1 MILTCPACATRYFV
15 DDDRIG
21 TAGRTVRCAS
31 CGSAWRAQLEEPL
44 ELTSS
49 AEEGAIAREPL
60 SFKSDEDVE
69 PTAPE
74 LPKAFRAR
82 QQQKRKMREAA
93 VAGVVWAGL
102 ASCFMAMFAA
112 AYLFRVDVVKMY
124 PSAAGAYAAV
134 GVPVNPTG
142 LAIEIKADMAADGL
156 PAVVVSGVVRNIE
169 NETMPVPPVLVS
181 LLDKGGKKIS
191 TRVIKLSATSIA
203 PEKAVPFSVAL
214 ADPDATTAT
223 VETSFVLEKKPAKP
237 AKPAKPKPAKPKAA
251 KPAKPAAQTP
261 KAPASPNGKVAAA
274 KPAAQQMHMAD
285 AGLRPARSVALPRP
299 VEARPLPASDPYA
312 LDSVAAPAL
321 SAPHG

>member
-1 MILTCPACATRYFV
+1 MILTCPACSTRYFV

-21 TAGRTVRCAS
+21 PGGRTVRCAS

-102 ASCFMAMFAA
+102 ASCFVGMFAA
-112 AYLFRVDVVKMY
+112 AYLFRVPVVKMY

-142 LAIEIKADMAADGL
+142 LQFEQVKTTPAADGL
-156 PAVVVSGVVRNIE
+156 PAWIVSGVVRNIE
-169 NETMPVPPVLVS
+169 NETVSAPPIRVD
-181 LLDKGGKKIS
+181 LLDKAGKKIS
-191 TRVIKLSATSIA
+191 TRVVKVSVATVA
-203 PEKAVPFSVAL
+203 PGVAQPFTVAL
-214 ADPDATTAT
+214 ADPDATAAD
-223 VETSFVLEKKPAKP
+223 VNLNFALDLHHPPKPAKP
-237 AKPAKPKPAKPKAA
+237 AKPQVQKH
-251 KPAKPAAQTP
+251 AKPAAQTP
-261 KAPASPNGKVAAA
+261 KAPAAPNGKVAAA
-274 KPAAQQMHMAD
+274 RPAGQQMHMAD

-299 VEARPLPASDPYA
+299 VEARPLPATDPYA

>member
-21 TAGRTVRCAS
+21 AAGRTVRCAS

-102 ASCFMAMFAA
+102 ASCFVGLFAA
-112 AYLFRVDVVKMY
+112 AYLFRVDVVKLY
-124 PSAAGAYAAV
+124 PSTAGAYAAV

-142 LAIEIKADMAADGL
+142 LEFEKVKADPAADGL
-156 PAVVVSGVVRNIE
+156 PAVVVTGLVRNVE
-169 NETMPVPPVLVS
+169 KETAHVPPVVVS
-181 LLDKGGKKIS
+181 LLDKGGKKLA
-191 TRVIKLSATSIA
+191 TRVVKISNTPIA
-203 PEKAVPFSVAL
+203 PGKALSFSVAL

-223 VETSFVLEKKPAKP
+223 VETSFVLEKPL
-237 AKPAKPKPAKPKAA
+237 KPKPKPKS
-251 KPAKPAAQTP
+251 AKPAATQKP
-261 KAPASPNGKVAAA
+261 QAQAPAAPHGKAAA
-274 KPAAQQMHMAD
+274 TAPAAQPLQMAE
-285 AGLRPARSVALPRP
+285 AGLRPARRVPMPRP